1 MRDEHNSQPDVVPL
15 THEELSVKVLKPRAS
30 YVKGIGL
37 RPSSSLRATTTNTP
51 STDYVKQLETEI
63 DKQKDQLKEQ
73 NNQIAELQEA
83 RGDDDYDD

>member
-15 THEELSVKVLKPRAS
+15 THEELSVKVLKPRAG

-63 DKQKDQLKEQ
+63 E
-73 NNQIAELQEA
+73 
-83 RGDDDYDD
+83 